1 MGKEIINQ
9 KLEIKGLFFI
19 FLIVLSFTSQGQM
32 MQKCPAYPDTIRML
46 QQENYF
52 LECFI
57 KGDEYFSI
65 ITTVDGFPLIENKNG
80 KFEYAT
86 IDRTGKINSTGV
98 LAKNK
103 ANRTE
108 KEMNLLKTIDKKAIE
123 RIKPAPSKMS
133 TSGDLSYSI
142 ESFPTSGTRN
152 LLVLLIDF
160 TDLSFQIANNNFN
173 SLMNQA
179 NYNGTGSFRDYWL
192 ESSYTNLAINSTVRG
207 WYHAANNMAYY
218 GANSGGSDV
227 NPRLLVQEAVDAAE
241 NAGLDF
247 SIYDN
252 DNDGN
257 VDGIVVIHAGY
268 GEEAG
273 GGANTIW
280 SHHWSLGS
288 YKRTYDGVT
297 IDDYALVPELRNNF
311 GSNISNIGVIC
322 HEFGH
327 SLGLPDLYDTVLS
340 NGDSEG
346 IGEWGLMG
354 SGNWNN
360 NGASP
365 SNLCAWSKLFLSW
378 SNPTVL
384 SSQISISLPN
394 SAHNNTFYRINT
406 PHANEFFLLEN
417 RQFVGFDVGLPGT
430 GLAIWHINTS
440 KTTTFHIDANDVN
453 ADENLKGVDLEEA
466 DGNLDL
472 DNNTNRGDDGDLF
485 PGNSCNIFFR
495 DNTTPSSQTYSPVVN
510 TNKPIANIAESG
522 NNIRFDFMGY
532 NPITGPSVV
541 CSSGATFAIDNLPD
555 VDSIIWET
563 GSYLTVYS
571 GQNTD
576 SPIIKATGNGRS
588 WVQVRLVN
596 DCGSITLPRQTVWAG
611 TEMATTFSPFD
622 LNQQVYTWYPLCVGT
637 PYEFRASL
645 QNPSE
650 NPSDYFWTVWDEEE
664 ELMYM
669 CPSGTGGYF
678 VASHSGFYTV
688 NLIYNNGCGWGS
700 ERSVRFEFEE
710 CGGLFLL
717 ISPNPTT
724 GETTLTIES
733 GTETESLNSASIS
746 EDTFDYNAEWDMEIY
761 SPMQALKAQKAN
773 LKGKSTTIQTAG
785 WTEGVYTVRVK
796 YKDEILTGKLIVKR

>member
-1 MGKEIINQ
+1 
-9 KLEIKGLFFI
+9 
-19 FLIVLSFTSQGQM
+19 M

-108 KEMNLLKTIDKKAIE
+108 EEMNLLKTIDKKAIE

-133 TSGDLSYSI
+133 ISGGLSYSI

-173 SLMNQA
+173 SLMNQS

-192 ESSYTNLAINSTVRG
+192 ESSYSNLTVNSTVRG

-257 VDGIVVIHAGY
+257 VDGIIVIHAGY

-273 GGANTIW
+273 GGPNTIW
-280 SHHWSLGS
+280 SHHWTLGS
-288 YKRTYDGVT
+288 FKRTYDGVT

-327 SLGLPDLYDTVLS
+327 SLDLPDLYDTDLS

-346 IGEWGLMG
+346 IGEWG
-354 SGNWNN
+354 
-360 NGASP
+360 
-365 SNLCAWSKLFLSW
+365 
-378 SNPTVL
+378 
-384 SSQISISLPN
+384 
-394 SAHNNTFYRINT
+394 
-406 PHANEFFLLEN
+406 
-417 RQFVGFDVGLPGT
+417 
-430 GLAIWHINTS
+430 
-440 KTTTFHIDANDVN
+440 
-453 ADENLKGVDLEEA
+453 
-466 DGNLDL
+466 
-472 DNNTNRGDDGDLF
+472 
-485 PGNSCNIFFR
+485 
-495 DNTTPSSQTYSPVVN
+495 
-510 TNKPIANIAESG
+510 
-522 NNIRFDFMGY
+522 
-532 NPITGPSVV
+532 
-541 CSSGATFAIDNLPD
+541 
-555 VDSIIWET
+555 
-563 GSYLTVYS
+563 
-571 GQNTD
+571 
-576 SPIIKATGNGRS
+576 
-588 WVQVRLVN
+588 
-596 DCGSITLPRQTVWAG
+596 
-611 TEMATTFSPFD
+611 
-622 LNQQVYTWYPLCVGT
+622 
-637 PYEFRASL
+637 
-645 QNPSE
+645 
-650 NPSDYFWTVWDEEE
+650 
-664 ELMYM
+664 
-669 CPSGTGGYF
+669 
-678 VASHSGFYTV
+678 
-688 NLIYNNGCGWGS
+688 
-700 ERSVRFEFEE
+700 
-710 CGGLFLL
+710 
-717 ISPNPTT
+717 
-724 GETTLTIES
+724 
-733 GTETESLNSASIS
+733 
-746 EDTFDYNAEWDMEIY
+746 
-761 SPMQALKAQKAN
+761 
-773 LKGKSTTIQTAG
+773 
-785 WTEGVYTVRVK
+785 
-796 YKDEILTGKLIVKR
+796 